1 MTISRA
7 EKSLYRSLKIKKERE
22 ETGLFL
28 VEGIKPVTEALLA
41 GFPLERILISDN
53 VAESERLRIL
63 SLANDKNVAV
73 VSVAYP
79 EIDQISSLLNP
90 EGVLAVAK
98 ISAKENLLAPLT
110 YPALYLW
117 QINDPGN
124 LGAILRTALWFDCRT
139 ILLSPESVDI
149 YSPKVVRGAMGANFR
164 LTLRTNVDIHQ
175 IEMILAHDNSSLW
188 ATDSSGTFDKPTL
201 ADDRF
206 ILAFGSESHGLPP
219 EILQRASGVLR
230 INKYGYGES
239 LNLAVSVGIM
249 LHTIRQK

>member
-7 EKSLYRSLKIKKERE
+7 DKSLYRSLKIKKERE

-90 EGVLAVAK
+90 EGVLAIAK
-98 ISAKENLLAPLT
+98 ISAKENSLAPLT

-124 LGAILRTALWFDCRT
+124 LGTILRTALWFDCRT

-188 ATDSSGTFDKPTL
+188 ATDSSGTFDKPTMV
-201 ADDRF
+201 DNRF

-219 EILQRASGVLR
+219 EMLKRATGVLR